1 MMKLTFKNPAT
12 NAVYE
17 IDLADSTVFTADD
30 VNLIADK
37 ISAEHKEIHIPEG
50 ITELSD
56 DCLSSLDHISAIHFP
71 STLEKVTA
79 HSFGFLPIEE
89 VVVHPNN
96 KLLCSLNGVL
106 YNKDFSDL
114 IYYPKNKNAEGFTT
128 PDSVIT
134 IKTGAF
140 AGVKNLRYFTA
151 TQNVTT
157 LEKGCFTNASV
168 ENVDLS
174 ACHRLY
180 TIPSLC
186 FTLCR
191 NLKTVLLPHNLKAI
205 KKLAFDV
212 SAITDELKLPD
223 SIEKLGRNALSR
235 NSLQKIKLPKN
246 LEVLGDRVFA
256 GCKELISIDLSMA
269 VKIHKK
275 SFSECSNLCEL
286 LCDKEN
292 EIFSTADGI
301 LYDKRS
307 STLLKCPDANEFDNG
322 KLVIPD
328 GTKVIDLAFD
338 SCNKLTEVYIP
349 DSVETIK
356 RGAFYKCNALKK
368 IHIGKNCSSFDLFD
382 HCHNIEYIEISEDNP
397 YFVSVDD
404 VVYSKDK
411 QKLIF
416 YPRAKTDTSFT
427 IPYGVKE
434 IEPEAFKTCH
444 NLKEVSIPSSVLAI
458 GASAFEACK
467 NLTYVN
473 MTDSADDT
481 ITKMGECAFAFCE
494 SLISLHIPDN
504 TVVGNYCFI
513 GDMNLSDLSKG
524 KSVFYGKNA
533 FAITTFK
540 DVAQSDD
547 FGLLKQIIDKAPT
560 KLEPINKFKDT
571 KKHWGE

>member
-1 MMKLTFKNPAT
+1 MMKLTFRNTAT
-12 NAVYE
+12 NAVFK
-17 IDLADSTVFTADD
+17 ITLTDTVLTVDDTAHIANKILAEYTEVY
-30 VNLIADK
+30 
-37 ISAEHKEIHIPEG
+37 IPEG
-50 ITELSD
+50 ITALSE
-56 DCLSSLDHISAIHFP
+56 DCLSSFDHISVIHLP
-71 STLEKVTA
+71 STLETVTA
-79 HSFGFLPIEE
+79 RSFGYLPIEE
-89 VVVHPNN
+89 IVVHPDN
-96 KLLCSLNGVL
+96 KLLCSVNGVL
-106 YNKDFSDL
+106 YNKDLSDL
-114 IYYPKNKNAEGFTT
+114 IYYPKNRSTEGFTT

-134 IKTGAF
+134 IESGAF

-151 TQNVTT
+151 TKNVTT

-212 SAITDELKLPD
+212 TSTITELELPD

-246 LEVLGDRVFA
+246 LKVLGDRVFA
-256 GCKELISIDLSMA
+256 GCKDLVSLDLSM
-269 VKIHKK
+269 VKSIHKK
-275 SFSECSNLCEL
+275 AISECSIREF
-286 LCDKEN
+286 LCDDEN
-292 EIFSTADGI
+292 EVFATVNGI

-307 STLLKCPDANEFDNG
+307 GTLLKCPNANEFDNG

-356 RGAFYKCNALKK
+356 RGAFFKCGNLKR
-368 IHIGKNCSSFDLFD
+368 IHIGKNCSSIDLFD
-382 HCHNIEYIEISEDNP
+382 HCHNIESVEVSEANP
-397 YFVSVDD
+397 FYTSIDG

-411 QKLIF
+411 QKLIY
-416 YPRAKTDTSFT
+416 YPRAKANTDFT
-427 IPYGVKE
+427 IPYGVTE
-434 IEPEAFKTCH
+434 IGSEAFKRCN
-444 NLKEVSIPSSVLAI
+444 NLKTVAIPPSVLAI

-467 NLTYVN
+467 NLTCVN
-473 MTDSADDT
+473 MTDSEDDS
-481 ITKMGECAFAFCE
+481 IIKIGECAFAFCE

-533 FAITTFK
+533 FAITPFK
-540 DVAQSDD
+540 DVTQSDD

>member
-1 MMKLTFKNPAT
+1 MMKLTFRNTAT
-12 NAVYE
+12 NAVFE
-17 IDLADSTVFTADD
+17 IALTDAVLTADD
-30 VNLIADK
+30 TAHVANKTL
-37 ISAEHKEIHIPEG
+37 AEYTEVYIPEG
-50 ITELSD
+50 ITALSE
-56 DCLSSLDHISAIHFP
+56 DCLSSFDHISVIHLP
-71 STLEKVTA
+71 STLETVTA

-89 VVVHPNN
+89 VVVHPDNQ
-96 KLLCSLNGVL
+96 LLCSVNGVL
-106 YNKDFSDL
+106 YSKDLSII
-114 IYYPKNKNAEGFTT
+114 IYYPKTRSAEGFTT

-140 AGVKNLRYFTA
+140 AGVKIRYFTA

-180 TIPSLC
+180 IIPSLC

-191 NLKTVLLPHNLKAI
+191 SLKTVLLPHNLKAI

-212 SAITDELKLPD
+212 STITELELPD

-256 GCKELISIDLSMA
+256 GCKDLVSLDLSMT
-269 VKIHKK
+269 KSIHKK
-275 SFSECSNLCEL
+275 AISECSNLREF
-286 LCDKEN
+286 LCDDEN
-292 EIFSTADGI
+292 EVFATVNGI
-301 LYDKRS
+301 LYDKHS
-307 STLLKCPDANEFDNG
+307 NTLLKCPNANEFDNG

-328 GTKVIDLAFD
+328 GVKTIDLAFD
-338 SCNKLTEVYIP
+338 NCSNLTEVYIS
-349 DSVETIK
+349 DSVKTIK
-356 RGAFYKCNALKK
+356 RGAFFKCSNLKR
-368 IHIGKNCSSFDLFD
+368 IHIGKNCSSVDLFD
-382 HCHNIEYIEISEDNP
+382 HCHNIESVEVSEANP
-397 YFVSVDD
+397 FYTSIDG
-404 VVYSKDK
+404 VVYTKDK
-411 QKLIF
+411 QKLIY
-416 YPRAKTDTSFT
+416 YPRAKANTDFT
-427 IPYGVKE
+427 IPYGVTE
-434 IEPEAFKTCH
+434 IGPEAFKRCH
-444 NLKEVSIPSSVLAI
+444 NLKEVSIPSSVITI
-458 GASAFEACK
+458 GTSAFEACK
-467 NLTYVN
+467 NLSYIN
-473 MTDSADDT
+473 MADSEDDN
-481 ITKMGECAFAFCE
+481 ITKIGECAFAFCE

-504 TVVGNYCFI
+504 TIVGNYCFV

-524 KSVFYGKNA
+524 KSVFYEKNA
-533 FAITTFK
+533 FAITPFK

>member
-1 MMKLTFKNPAT
+1 MKLTFKNPAT

-37 ISAEHKEIHIPEG
+37 ISAEYKEIHIPEG

-56 DCLSSLDHISAIHFP
+56 DCLSSFDHISAIHFP

-106 YNKDFSDL
+106 YNKDLSNL

-134 IKTGAF
+134 IKSGAC

-151 TQNVTT
+151 TKNVTT

-180 TIPSLC
+180 IISSLC

-191 NLKTVLLPHNLKAI
+191 SLKTVLLPHNLKAI

-212 SAITDELKLPD
+212 STITELELPD

-256 GCKELISIDLSMA
+256 GCKELVSIDLSMA

-275 SFSECSNLCEL
+275 SFSECSNLREF
-286 LCDKEN
+286 LCDDEN
-292 EIFSTADGI
+292 EVFATVNGI

-307 STLLKCPDANEFDNG
+307 GTLLKCPNANEFDNG

-328 GTKVIDLAFD
+328 GVKVIDLAFD
-338 SCNKLTEVYIP
+338 CCNNLTEVYIP
-349 DSVETIK
+349 DSVETMK
-356 RGAFYKCNALKK
+356 RGAIFHCERLKK
-368 IHIGKNCSSFDLFD
+368 VYIGNGCSSIDLFD
-382 HCHNIEYIEISEDNP
+382 YCPNIESIEIDKDNP
-397 YFVSVDD
+397 YFISLDG
-404 VVYSKDK
+404 VVFSKDMK
-411 QKLIF
+411 RLIYF
-416 YPRAKTDTSFT
+416 PRNKSIASYTV
-427 IPYGVKE
+427 PVGVEDIGK
-434 IEPEAFKTCH
+434 EAFKECNNIREIILPHTV
-444 NLKEVSIPSSVLAI
+444 KTISY
-458 GASAFEACK
+458 SAFEACK
-467 NLTYVN
+467 NLECIN
-473 MTDSADDT
+473 IPDD
-481 ITKMGECAFAFCE
+481 IESIGECAFAFCE
-494 SLISLHIPDN
+494 NLQEIEIPKN
-504 TVVGNYCFI
+504 TMIFDYAFMGCMGLNKIRKGHNVLYCKH
-513 GDMNLSDLSKG
+513 S
-524 KSVFYGKNA
+524 
-533 FAITTFK
+533 FAITPHISQ
-540 DVAQSDD
+540 DGDR
-547 FGLLKQIIDKAPT
+547 GLLKQILDKAPS
-560 KLEPINKFKDT
+560 KRMPKNRFQNR
-571 KKHWGE
+571 KKYWGE